1 MRVFEAQYHAVSPA
15 LVPETPRVENS
26 CDCHSCYHQMS
37 LPLCL
42 QHLNQNLLLVYLIN
56 GKTFIGRRE
65 QGRYSMPKVDWL
77 WQDHFPLGDGR
88 GLLGKLSN

>member
-65 QGRYSMPKVDWL
+65 QDKEVILAISSLVVVRSPSFTG
-77 WQDHFPLGDGR
+77 HR
-88 GLLGKLSN
+88 GLSGD